1 MIDNLEDA
9 IAHAKEVAR
18 DMKLCYAE
26 CAEEHEQLVAW
37 LTQLKAVKDIVREF
51 NDDTLSFTYSSSDF
65 ITAIIEA
72 VSEEEK

>member
-18 DMKLCYAE
+18 DMKLCCVE

-37 LTQLKAVKDIVREF
+37 LTQLKTVKDIVREF

-65 ITAIIEA
+65 ITAIIKA
-72 VSEEEK
+72 VGEEEK